1 MPFKPCGHPG
11 CNKQRYHLGLCQFDE
26 RWAKTHESASAA
38 KLEQSRQLRKA
49 IPGRA
54 PHSPARQV
62 CKLAPAPAPPP
73 RAASEHA
80 AAPSKTFLAVLLWA
94 VAATATAMAATAPT
108 AAAAAA
114 AAMPYA
120 VCGALG
126 SLRALVL
133 LGV

>member
-11 CNKQRYHLGLCQFDE
+11 CKKPRYHLGLCQFDE

-38 KLEQSRQLRKA
+38 KLEQSRHLRKA

-54 PHSPARQV
+54 AHSPARQV
-62 CKLAPAPAPPP
+62 RKPPSTPAPPP

-94 VAATATAMAATAPT
+94 VAATAAAMAATAPT
-108 AAAAAA
+108 AAAAA